1 MSSTAPLPTQGRMP
15 RTSMAWNDTP
25 SKIPIAPDS
34 PNPLESRFGNL
45 AMRNV
50 TPIRRNNTKS
60 LTNLRG
66 EAQARAA
73 EAAEAE
79 GLAHQTPARH
89 ALQMLGRGTQR
100 SSIGSPGELASPYCE
115 DVSMMSYAPTPAP
128 ARLRRGSLA
137 PGPSLQSTASS
148 ASSHESTRQ
157 TQANSGG
164 SDKTSATSTGSHANP
179 SGSMIPTST
188 FAYREAATPA
198 KWTLDDPDLPSPFIR
213 RASTA
218 PISVLERKPLG
229 PSSHDNTA
237 RSAIPT
243 IASRMIPSGK
253 TTSVARSKSGN
264 LHQQVLKTNA
274 GRVSGEGTGT
284 GTGTGGKFRLA
295 LGR

>member
-1 MSSTAPLPTQGRMP
+1 MP

-34 PNPLESRFGNL
+34 PNPLESRFGTL

-73 EAAEAE
+73 EAAQAEA
-79 GLAHQTPARH
+79 LAHQTPARH
-89 ALQMLGRGTQR
+89 ALQMLGRGAQR
-100 SSIGSPGELASPYCE
+100 SSIGSAADLASPYCE

-137 PGPSLQSTASS
+137 PGPSLPSTALS
-148 ASSHESTRQ
+148 ASYNESTRQ
-157 TQANSGG
+157 PQASSGG
-164 SDKTSATSTGSHANP
+164 SDKTSGTSTGSHISSA
-179 SGSMIPTST
+179 GSMIPTST

-218 PISVLERKPLG
+218 PVSVLERKPLG
-229 PSSHDNTA
+229 PSSHDNTV
-237 RSAIPT
+237 RSAIPL
-243 IASRMIPSGK
+243 IPSRILPPGK
-253 TTSVARSKSGN
+253 TTSVPRSKSGN

-274 GRVSGEGTGT
+274 GRVSGEGTGPGTGMGT
-284 GTGTGGKFRLA
+284 GTGTSGKFRFA